1 MSGGATPPSTTGQ
14 AIAGQPIP
22 GQTTAG
28 QPSTGQSTT
37 GQLIPGQPI
46 PGLAIPGRRSRRPS
60 GLRAAQPAG
69 LSPEDA
75 AAWTRIRRHAVP
87 EWMIERATEARLA
100 GDWRTACAVA
110 AVDVPADLDPERI
123 AERYG
128 TEVAARVADDL
139 RHLAPDLLRWHL
151 PRVLGGHTT
160 LTPCRRIVLAV
171 YGPREPVLSVTTSPM
186 LAGPQRLALRFG
198 PAVDPVRDTL
208 HGLDYTTEDWT
219 AARRFWDARRT
230 AELRHCAGGTGSERL
245 PFLHHDG
252 TPLTPEELPA
262 EDPGHADPAARAE
275 WVAVLQGRG
284 DHVEAFAAAGLD
296 LDLTAP
302 LPERPTRPPL
312 DVHDLIGRT
321 SLDLTRI
328 VPEIRLLQAA
338 GRGTSFRVRVTWRG
352 DLRFDLDPAEA
363 PAEAR
368 TLADAPASPGAIGSG
383 GGAAHAPAR
392 VSALARPA
400 EGVAYLPS
408 YVWQRLPDIGL
419 LRSGRIRPEAL
430 HPLVAAALFPR
441 LGPAAG
447 PGGPTPPAPVHV
459 RCRGE
464 WHQVVSRGGTLDVPH
479 TEQEQRRELA
489 LRAFGGAVSGCFAT
503 RHAWTSGEGRLPGA
517 LRDERRAFFLHVQ
530 HGDTPGVLALLDAGT
545 DPLIRDGDR
554 RSLLHLLHLLDHRA
568 LLPRLLAAG
577 LDLEAVDR
585 NGRTP
590 LVTAVSSGGSP
601 DLVRDLVAAGAR
613 IDATDEMELSL
624 AQIVRKY
631 ARTDL
636 MFLRRRVLAEHPGIG
651 SDWYDDYIE
660 ERDGEP
666 DWDEEPPEDAR
677 AYAEEAP
684 TTACTTP
691 AGSDAGVCACAEDA
705 PHRGG
710 TGTEH
715 SDDEETATG
724 P

>member
-1 MSGGATPPSTTGQ
+1 
-14 AIAGQPIP
+14 
-22 GQTTAG
+22 
-28 QPSTGQSTT
+28 
-37 GQLIPGQPI
+37 
-46 PGLAIPGRRSRRPS
+46 
-60 GLRAAQPAG
+60 
-69 LSPEDA
+69 
-75 AAWTRIRRHAVP
+75 
-87 EWMIERATEARLA
+87 MIERATDARLA

-110 AVDVPADLDPERI
+110 AVDVPADLDPDRI

-128 TEVAARVADDL
+128 TDVAARVADDL
-139 RHLAPDLLRWHL
+139 CHLAPDLLRWHL

-160 LTPCRRIVLAV
+160 LAPCRRIVLAV

-198 PAVDPVRDTL
+198 PAVDPARDTL
-208 HGLDYTTEDWT
+208 HGLNYTTEDWT

-230 AELRHCAGGTGSERL
+230 AELRLCAGGTGSERL
-245 PFLHHDG
+245 PFLHRDG

-262 EDPGHADPAARAE
+262 EDPGHADPAALAE

-302 LPERPTRPPL
+302 PVERPSRPPL

-321 SLDLTRI
+321 AFDLTRI
-328 VPEIRLLQAA
+328 APEIRLLQAA

-363 PAEAR
+363 PVLDR
-368 TLADAPASPGAIGSG
+368 VPVLDRAPASAGVTGSG

-392 VSALARPA
+392 VSALTRTA
-400 EGVAYLPS
+400 ESVAYLPS
-408 YVWQRLPDIGL
+408 YAWQRLPDIGL
-419 LRSGRIRPEAL
+419 LRAGRIGPDAL
-430 HPLVAAALFPR
+430 HPLVAAALFPQ
-441 LGPAAG
+441 LGPATG

-464 WHQVVSRGGTLDVPH
+464 WHQVVSRDGTLDVPH

-503 RHAWTSGEGRLPGA
+503 RHAWTSGEGRLPHA

-577 LDLEAVDR
+577 SDLEAVDR

-590 LVTAVSSGGSP
+590 LVAAVCGGGSP

-651 SDWYDDYIE
+651 SDWYDDYIA

-677 AYAEEAP
+677 AYAE
-684 TTACTTP
+684 
-691 AGSDAGVCACAEDA
+691 DA
-705 PHRGG
+705 PHRGESG
-710 TGTEH
+710 AEH